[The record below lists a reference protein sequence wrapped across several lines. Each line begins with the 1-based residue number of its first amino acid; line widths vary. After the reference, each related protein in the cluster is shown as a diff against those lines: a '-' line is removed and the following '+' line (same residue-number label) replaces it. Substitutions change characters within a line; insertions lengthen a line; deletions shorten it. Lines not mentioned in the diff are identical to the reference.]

1 MQGMNF
7 APKVT
12 ILWNVL
18 RAHKQLQNGFHL
30 EGVMEGETKRRTSG
44 AQKTTLLPYYWLS
57 KVVVRWD
64 QSFLVQEDPLA
75 CWAEQIS
82 LPHLNLFLR
91 CQESLI
97 SASFSQWVHTWEEA
111 RHYGHWLTVFIGK
124 DFHKD
129 LRRPVIMFLFS
140 IGSCNNGRREYLINH
155 PCQSRKANVVI
166 ESAWGL
172 SEELIF
178 RTIPWV
184 QNPSGWIKTKFVQ
197 SNIFRRLNDH

>member
-30 EGVMEGETKRRTSG
+30 EGVMVGESKRRASG
-44 AQKTTLLPYYWLS
+44 AQKTTLLPYYWLN

-82 LPHLNLFLR
+82 LLHLNLFLM
-91 CQESLI
+91 CQESLV
-97 SASFSQWVHTWEEA
+97 STSFAQWVHTWDEA
-111 RHYGHWLTVFIGK
+111 GHYGHWLTVFLGK

-140 IGSCNNGRREYLINH
+140 IGSSNNGRREYLIKH
-155 PCQSRKANVVI
+155 PCQNRKANVVI
-166 ESAWGL
+166 KSAWGL

-184 QNPSGWIKTKFVQ
+184 
-197 SNIFRRLNDH
+197 